1 MKKTIS
7 KMKLLLSMALML
19 MILSGR
25 FVNVNA
31 MSSDTQSTQPKEVSS
46 GERLKDEAGLLSD
59 DEADSLLAQL
69 DEISERQNCD
79 VIVVTVASL
88 DGKTAE
94 SYADDYFD
102 FNGYGL
108 GQDRDGILLLLS
120 MEDRDWAIS
129 THGFAITAFTDAGQ
143 SYMTDHFLSYI
154 SDGEYA
160 QGFQKY
166 AELCDQFLTQA
177 KEGEPYDT
185 DNLPKGSVAFVWLP
199 IDIVIGCIIAFFRA
213 QGKKKRLKTVRKKV
227 SARDYIVQGS
237 LKARTNREILLNS
250 VVSSRD
256 ISSSDNGSSDS
267 GGGSSTHTS
276 SSGETHG
283 GSSGKF

>member
-25 FVNVNA
+25 LVNVDA
-31 MSSDTQSTQPKEVSS
+31 MFSDTQSTQPKEVSS
-46 GERLKDEAGLLSD
+46 GERLKDEAGLLNE
-59 DEADSLLAQL
+59 DEADSLLTQL
-69 DEISERQNCD
+69 NEISERQNCD

-237 LKARTNREILLNS
+237 LKVRTGREILLNR
-250 VVSSRD
+250 VISSRD
-256 ISSSDNGSSDS
+256 ISSSDSSSSGS
-267 GGGSSTHTS
+267 GGSSTHTS

>member
-19 MILSGR
+19 IILSGR

-46 GERLKDEAGLLSD
+46 GERLKDEAGLLNE
-59 DEADSLLAQL
+59 DEADSLLTQL
-69 DEISERQNCD
+69 NEISERQNCD

-102 FNGYGL
+102 FNDYGL

-185 DNLPKGSVAFVWLP
+185 DNLPKGSLAFVWLP

-256 ISSSDNGSSDS
+256 ISSSDNSSSDS

>member
-19 MILSGR
+19 IILSGR

-88 DGKTAE
+88 DAKTAE

-108 GQDRDGILLLLS
+108 GQNRDGILLLLS

-256 ISSSDNGSSDS
+256 ISSSDNSSSDS

>member
-1 MKKTIS
+1 
-7 KMKLLLSMALML
+7 
-19 MILSGR
+19 
-25 FVNVNA
+25 
-31 MSSDTQSTQPKEVSS
+31 MSSDTQSTQPKEASS

-108 GQDRDGILLLLS
+108 GQDGDGILLLLS

-143 SYMTDHFLSYI
+143 NYMTDHFLSYI

-237 LKARTNREILLNS
+237 LKARTNREILLNRT
-250 VVSSRD
+250 VSSRD
-256 ISSSDNGSSDS
+256 ISSSDDSSSDS

>member
-25 FVNVNA
+25 LVNVNA

-46 GERLKDEAGLLSD
+46 GERLKDEAGLLNE
-59 DEADSLLAQL
+59 DEADSLLTQL
-69 DEISERQNCD
+69 NEISERQNCD

>member
-250 VVSSRD
+250 VVSSSD

>member
-46 GERLKDEAGLLSD
+46 GERLKDEAGLLNE
-59 DEADSLLAQL
+59 DEADSLLTQL
-69 DEISERQNCD
+69 NEISERQNCD

-213 QGKKKRLKTVRKKV
+213 QGKKKSLKTVRKKV

-256 ISSSDNGSSDS
+256 ISSSDNSSSDS

>member
-25 FVNVNA
+25 LVNVNA

-166 AELCDQFLTQA
+166 AELCDQFLTRQK
-177 KEGEPYDT
+177 KE
-185 DNLPKGSVAFVWLP
+185 NLMIQTIFPRVPWHLSG
-199 IDIVIGCIIAFFRA
+199 FR
-213 QGKKKRLKTVRKKV
+213 
-227 SARDYIVQGS
+227 
-237 LKARTNREILLNS
+237 
-250 VVSSRD
+250 
-256 ISSSDNGSSDS
+256 
-267 GGGSSTHTS
+267 
-276 SSGETHG
+276 
-283 GSSGKF
+283 

>member
-25 FVNVNA
+25 LVNVNA

>member
-25 FVNVNA
+25 LVNVNA

-46 GERLKDEAGLLSD
+46 GERLKDEAGLVNE
-59 DEADSLLAQL
+59 DEADSLLTQL
-69 DEISERQNCD
+69 NEISERQNCD

-102 FNGYGL
+102 FNDYGL

-237 LKARTNREILLNS
+237 LKVRTGREILLNR

-256 ISSSDNGSSDS
+256 ISSSDSSSSGS

>member
-7 KMKLLLSMALML
+7 KIKLLLSMALML
-19 MILSGR
+19 TIISGR
-25 FVNVNA
+25 FVGVNA
-31 MSSDTQSTQPKEVSS
+31 MFSDTQSTPQKEVSS
-46 GERLKDEAGLLSD
+46 YERLKDEAGLLSE

-69 DEISERQNCD
+69 DEISERQSCD

-237 LKARTNREILLNS
+237 LKVRTGREILLNR

-256 ISSSDNGSSDS
+256 ISSSDSSSSGS

>member
-19 MILSGR
+19 IILSGR

-256 ISSSDNGSSDS
+256 ISSSDNSSSDS

>member
-7 KMKLLLSMALML
+7 KIKLLLSMALML
-19 MILSGR
+19 IILSGR
-25 FVNVNA
+25 LVNVDA
-31 MSSDTQSTQPKEVSS
+31 MSSDTQSTQPKEASS

-108 GQDRDGILLLLS
+108 GQDGDGILLLLS
-120 MEDRDWAIS
+120 MEDRDWTIS

-143 SYMTDHFLSYI
+143 NYMTDHFLSYI

-237 LKARTNREILLNS
+237 LKARTNREILLNRT
-250 VVSSRD
+250 VSSRD
-256 ISSSDNGSSDS
+256 ISSSDDSSSGS

>member
-59 DEADSLLAQL
+59 DEADSLLEQL

-256 ISSSDNGSSDS
+256 ISSSDNSSSDS

>member
-256 ISSSDNGSSDS
+256 ISSSDNSSSDS

>member
-7 KMKLLLSMALML
+7 KIKLLLSMALML

-25 FVNVNA
+25 LVNVDA
-31 MSSDTQSTQPKEVSS
+31 MSSDTQSTQPKEASS

-143 SYMTDHFLSYI
+143 NYMTDHFLSYI

-237 LKARTNREILLNS
+237 LKARTNREILLNRT
-250 VVSSRD
+250 VSSRD
-256 ISSSDNGSSDS
+256 ISSSDDSSSDS

>member
-46 GERLKDEAGLLSD
+46 GERLKDEAGLLNE
-59 DEADSLLAQL
+59 DEADSLLTQL
-69 DEISERQNCD
+69 NEISERQNCD

-102 FNGYGL
+102 FNDYGL

>member
-25 FVNVNA
+25 LVNVNA
-31 MSSDTQSTQPKEVSS
+31 MSSDTQSTQPKEISS
-46 GERLKDEAGLLSD
+46 SERLKDEAGLLSE
-59 DEADSLLAQL
+59 DEADSLLEQL

-108 GQDRDGILLLLS
+108 GQNRDGILLLLS

-237 LKARTNREILLNS
+237 LKARTNREILLNRT
-250 VVSSRD
+250 VSSRD

>member
-25 FVNVNA
+25 LVNVNA

-256 ISSSDNGSSDS
+256 ISSSDNSSSDS

>member
-46 GERLKDEAGLLSD
+46 GERLKDEAGLLNE
-59 DEADSLLAQL
+59 DEADSLLTQL
-69 DEISERQNCD
+69 NEISERQNCD

>member
-7 KMKLLLSMALML
+7 KIKLLLSMALML
-19 MILSGR
+19 TIISGR
-25 FVNVNA
+25 FVGANA
-31 MSSDTQSTQPKEVSS
+31 MFSDTQSTPQKEVSS
-46 GERLKDEAGLLSD
+46 HERLKDEAGLLSE

-69 DEISERQNCD
+69 DEISERQSCD

-143 SYMTDHFLSYI
+143 DYMTDHFLSYI

-177 KEGEPYDT
+177 KDGEPYDV

-213 QGKKKRLKTVRKKV
+213 QGKKKSLKTVRKKV
-227 SARDYIVQGS
+227 QEIILY
-237 LKARTNREILLNS
+237 RE
-250 VVSSRD
+250 V
-256 ISSSDNGSSDS
+256 
-267 GGGSSTHTS
+267 
-276 SSGETHG
+276 
-283 GSSGKF
+283 

>member
-46 GERLKDEAGLLSD
+46 SERLKDEAGLLNE

-199 IDIVIGCIIAFFRA
+199 IDIVIGCIVAFFRA

-237 LKARTNREILLNS
+237 LKARTNREILLNRT
-250 VVSSRD
+250 VSSRD
-256 ISSSDNGSSDS
+256 ISSSDNSSSDS

>member
-19 MILSGR
+19 IILSGR

>member
-7 KMKLLLSMALML
+7 KIKLLLSMALML

-25 FVNVNA
+25 LVNVDA
-31 MSSDTQSTQPKEVSS
+31 MASDTQSTQPKEVSS

-59 DEADSLLAQL
+59 DEAGSLLAQL

-108 GQDRDGILLLLS
+108 GQDGDGILLLLS

-154 SDGEYA
+154 SAGEYA

-237 LKARTNREILLNS
+237 LKARTGREILLNRT
-250 VVSSRD
+250 VSSRD
-256 ISSSDNGSSDS
+256 ISSSDNSSSGS

>member
-7 KMKLLLSMALML
+7 KIKLLLSMALML
-19 MILSGR
+19 TIISGR
-25 FVNVNA
+25 FVGVNA
-31 MSSDTQSTQPKEVSS
+31 MFSDTQSTPQKEVSS
-46 GERLKDEAGLLSD
+46 YERLKDEAGLLSE

-69 DEISERQNCD
+69 DEISERQSCD

-108 GQDRDGILLLLS
+108 GQDGDGILLLLS

-143 SYMTDHFLSYI
+143 DYMTDHFLSYI

-166 AELCDQFLTQA
+166 AN
-177 KEGEPYDT
+177 Y
-185 DNLPKGSVAFVWLP
+185 
-199 IDIVIGCIIAFFRA
+199 VISF
-213 QGKKKRLKTVRKKV
+213 
-227 SARDYIVQGS
+227 
-237 LKARTNREILLNS
+237 
-250 VVSSRD
+250 
-256 ISSSDNGSSDS
+256 
-267 GGGSSTHTS
+267 
-276 SSGETHG
+276 
-283 GSSGKF
+283 

>member
-1 MKKTIS
+1 M
-7 KMKLLLSMALML
+7 
-19 MILSGR
+19 
-25 FVNVNA
+25 
-31 MSSDTQSTQPKEVSS
+31 
-46 GERLKDEAGLLSD
+46 
-59 DEADSLLAQL
+59 
-69 DEISERQNCD
+69 
-79 VIVVTVASL
+79 
-88 DGKTAE
+88 
-94 SYADDYFD
+94 
-102 FNGYGL
+102 
-108 GQDRDGILLLLS
+108 LLS

-143 SYMTDHFLSYI
+143 NYMTDHFLSYI

-237 LKARTNREILLNS
+237 LKARTNREILLNRT
-250 VVSSRD
+250 VSSRD
-256 ISSSDNGSSDS
+256 ISSSDDSSSGS

-283 GSSGKF
+283 GSSGKFYCN

>member
-25 FVNVNA
+25 LVNVNA

-46 GERLKDEAGLLSD
+46 GERLKDEAGLLNE
-59 DEADSLLAQL
+59 DEADSLLTQL
-69 DEISERQNCD
+69 NEISERQNCD

-256 ISSSDNGSSDS
+256 ISSSDNSSSDS

>member
-25 FVNVNA
+25 LVNVNA

-69 DEISERQNCD
+69 DEISERQSCD

-143 SYMTDHFLSYI
+143 NYMTDHFLSYI

-185 DNLPKGSVAFVWLP
+185 DNLPKGPVAFVWLP
-199 IDIVIGCIIAFFRA
+199 IDIIIGCIIAFFRA

-237 LKARTNREILLNS
+237 LKVRTGREILLNR

-256 ISSSDNGSSDS
+256 ISSSDSSSSGS
-267 GGGSSTHTS
+267 GGSSTHTS